1 MNRAFPSFASSV
13 LIALMALCCYAQAEE
28 AKPVKVDPAK
38 GEAIYTNGDAARNIP
53 ACVSCHGAGGNSSI
67 VQNPKLSGQTPQYL
81 AKQLENFRTPERNN
95 PVMTPIAKALS
106 DEEMRNISAWFGKQA
121 PKPGA
126 AKNRDSIDL
135 GKKVWRG
142 GLAEKNVP
150 ACASCHGAAG
160 DGIPVQYPRLAG
172 QHQEYTSAQLVAFRS
187 GTRHNS
193 EPMRTIAMR
202 LSDAEIA
209 AVSDY
214 IAGLK

>member
-106 DEEMRNISAWFGKQA
+106 DEEMRNISAWLGKQA